1 MTSVALNNL
10 WNYIQGLSL
19 SARNEAWLA
28 QRLQE
33 SSLAKKDRKKDDA
46 CMTREEFFKMLDES
60 EREIERGEGATMLPN
75 EDLTTFLKRQ
85 GYDI

>member
-33 SSLAKKDRKKDDA
+33 SSRAKKARKKDDA

-60 EREIERGEGATMLPN
+60 EQQIERGEGTRFSNREEMNAWLN
-75 EDLTTFLKRQ
+75 SL
-85 GYDI
+85 

>member
-33 SSLAKKDRKKDDA
+33 SSLAKKARKKDDT
-46 CMTREEFFKMLDES
+46 CMTREEFFKMLDKS
-60 EREIERGEGATMLPN
+60 EREIERGEGTRFSNREEMNAWLN
-75 EDLTTFLKRQ
+75 SL
-85 GYDI
+85 